1 MPVRQNGDE
10 MGAEQEN
17 PVVILDAA
25 ESWDL
30 LAASGLG
37 RLAVSVADQPEIF
50 PINYLAHDG
59 VVLFRT
65 AQGSKLVSLTIN
77 RHVALETDGYTAEA
91 AWSVIVKGTARSLQ
105 RDIDIE
111 AAKKLPLPSWI
122 PTIKYIFVEIT
133 PELITGRRFT
143 RGPEPWR

>member
-1 MPVRQNGDE
+1 MYAD
-10 MGAEQEN
+10 QEN

-30 LAASGLG
+30 LAASELG
-37 RLAVSVADQPEIF
+37 RLAVSVGDQPEIF

-59 VVLFRT
+59 VILFRT

-77 RHVALETDGYTAEA
+77 RHVALETDGFTAEA
-91 AWSVIVKGTARSLQ
+91 AWSVIVKGTARTLQ
-105 RDIDIE
+105 REIDIE
-111 AAKKLPLPSWI
+111 VAKKLPLHSWI

-133 PELITGRRFT
+133 PEQITGRRFA

>member
-1 MPVRQNGDE
+1 MSTD
-10 MGAEQEN
+10 QEN

-30 LAASGLG
+30 LAGSELG
-37 RLAVSVADQPEIF
+37 RLAVSVGDQPEIF

-77 RHVALETDGYTAEA
+77 RNVALETDGYTDNA
-91 AWSVIVKGTARSLQ
+91 AWSVIVKGTARALQ
-105 RDIDIE
+105 HEVDIE
-111 AAKKLPLPSWI
+111 TAKKLPLHSWI

-133 PELITGRRFT
+133 PQQISGRRFA